1 MASKAEGRRARKN
14 QFGVKGGVI
23 PPSSQVIHFSPA
35 QWEEFI
41 EAACRLRPL
50 EGLVRYAFVKR
61 LGGAGDGGRDVE
73 ARLDTTLTQDRW
85 DLYQAKHY
93 ATGLTPT
100 NAFPE
105 LAKFFQQL
113 EAKTY
118 PRPRYYLFCA
128 PKGVGNDLGNMINNP
143 SEFKRRFLSDWRQ
156 GKTGFKGRSAELTA
170 PLSKLI
176 NEFDFAKIRECQT
189 RDLIEWHALDRSAHH
204 KLFGME
210 AQRQNDPDAPAS
222 LSPDEHVYVEQLLKA
237 YGEQCGQL
245 LTSDDVMA
253 PGRYQEHFQ
262 DQRTLFY
269 CAEGLK
275 IFSRDLYGEEEFDDL
290 LAMVR
295 KGIRPLV
302 NSPSLRTGLER
313 LDKGTSEVSK
323 LRVDDSVL
331 ASKLRPG
338 DLPGTCHHLVNRGQL
353 SWVK

>member
-1 MASKAEGRRARKN
+1 M
-14 QFGVKGGVI
+14 
-23 PPSSQVIHFSPA
+23 
-35 QWEEFI
+35 
-41 EAACRLRPL
+41 
-50 EGLVRYAFVKR
+50 
-61 LGGAGDGGRDVE
+61 
-73 ARLDTTLTQDRW
+73 
-85 DLYQAKHY
+85 
-93 ATGLTPT
+93 TPT

-118 PRPRYYLFCA
+118 PYPRYYLFCA

-143 SEFKRRFLSDWRQ
+143 SEFKQRFLSDWRQ

-210 AQRQNDPDAPAS
+210 AQRQDDPDAPAS